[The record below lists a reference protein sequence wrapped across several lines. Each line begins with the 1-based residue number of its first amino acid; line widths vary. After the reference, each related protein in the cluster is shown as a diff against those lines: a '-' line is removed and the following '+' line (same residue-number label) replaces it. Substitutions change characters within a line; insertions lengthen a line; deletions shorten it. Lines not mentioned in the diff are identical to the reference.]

1 MAKSTPSQTPK
12 DKGNGFQSLPFEPN
26 GKQKEPTAKKS
37 PKPPSSPKIAK
48 KAQGQSR
55 STQGIPE
62 VVSKRMAKRMALFCG
77 LPSLLGLVTFPIS
90 YFLFQKGVELPNVAV
105 LLVSLGFLGL
115 GVLGLSYGVLSASWE
130 EELAGTAIGWK
141 EFTLNL
147 GRVLESWKMARNQQ
161 KS

>member
-12 DKGNGFQSLPFEPN
+12 DKGNGFQSLPFEPKV
-26 GKQKEPTAKKS
+26 KQKEPTAKKS
-37 PKPPSSPKIAK
+37 PKPPRSPKVAQ
-48 KAQGQSR
+48 KAQGQSG
-55 STQGIPE
+55 SAQSIPD

-77 LPSLLGLVTFPIS
+77 VPSLLGLATFPTS

-130 EELAGTAIGWK
+130 EETAGTAIGWK
-141 EFTLNL
+141 EFTVNV
-147 GRVLESWKMARNQQ
+147 GRVFESWKMARSQQ

>member
-12 DKGNGFQSLPFEPN
+12 DKGNGFQTLPFEPK
-26 GKQKEPTAKKS
+26 GKQKEPTAKTS
-37 PKPPSSPKIAK
+37 PKPPSSPKVAK
-48 KAQGQSR
+48 KAQGKSG
-55 STQGIPE
+55 SAQGIPE

-77 LPSLLGLVTFPIS
+77 LPSLLGLVTFPVS
-90 YFLFQKGVELPNVAV
+90 YFLLQKGIELPNVVV
-105 LLVSLGFLGL
+105 LLVSLGLFGL

-130 EELAGTAIGWK
+130 EESAGTAIGWK